1 MTSTSSTTTNT
12 PASAVPA
19 APVSLTSDPT
29 AVGASCPVTRLTLVH
44 FLDLK
49 TLQELQDS
57 FTALTGLKTDIVDP
71 AGKPLTVPNQSGE
84 PARGHPTN
92 ESIIGPKIADSNG
105 PIAAPIVVEG
115 QELGSVRIE
124 SRAERSDATVNRQK
138 LVSLL
143 TNFGV
148 PSDKVSSMLDA
159 AEQAFAPPRAAAV
172 QAIFLLANHLA
183 RLCYQEH
190 QLRERV
196 GELAAINKLS
206 ALLAGAR
213 DVQQILDTAVLTAA
227 QVLGAK
233 AATIRLLN
241 EETREL
247 TIKAVYGLSEDY
259 LNKGPVHADSAA
271 IARSA
276 FAGEVVYV
284 EDMTTDPRVI
294 YPEDAE
300 REGLVSFLV
309 SGIIYH
315 SRPIGLFQIYSATK
329 QKFGRF
335 DINLLQSIS
344 QITATAIESA
354 RLAVA
359 RQEGE
364 KVQRQVRLAADVQR
378 RMLPGTMPQIKAFDI
393 GARYVPSF
401 ELGGDFYD
409 FIDLDGHLGV
419 AVCDVVGKG
428 IAASLLMAS
437 VRASL
442 RAYAQDVY
450 DIDEIISRVNIS
462 LSRDTRSDEFA
473 TLFYGVLDPSTRRM
487 TYCNAGHEP
496 PLLLRDGRFTRLD
509 VGGTVVGIDREQT
522 YEKSIVQLEPGDFLL
537 FYTDGLTDA
546 QNFNNEKFGRT
557 RILKAMRDTEKTTAQ
572 EAVNHL
578 LWEMRRFIGLKPAID
593 DTTIVAVKVNPRS

>member
-1 MTSTSSTTTNT
+1 MTST
-12 PASAVPA
+12 P
-19 APVSLTSDPT
+19 LTSADFPADPVPD
-29 AVGASCPVTRLTLVH
+29 APAPPSSDAAVVGASCPVTRLSLAH

-57 FTALTGLKTDIVDP
+57 FTSLTGLKTDIVDP
-71 AGKPLTVPNQSGE
+71 AGLRLTATTDPMRQ
-84 PARGHPTN
+84 ARGIAAL
-92 ESIIGPKIADSNG
+92 EQLIGPTDTEGAV
-105 PIAAPIVVEG
+105 PIAAPIIVEG
-115 QELGSVRIE
+115 QEIGSVRVDF
-124 SRAERSDATVNRQK
+124 RLDRSGEKVDRQK
-138 LVSLL
+138 LASLFTKL
-143 TNFGV
+143 GAPAENAGA
-148 PSDKVSSMLDA
+148 MLEA
-159 AEQAFAPPRAAAV
+159 AEDAFAPPRAAAV
-172 QAIFLLANHLA
+172 QAIFLLANHIA

-206 ALLAGAR
+206 GLLAGAR
-213 DVQQILDTAVLTAA
+213 DVQEILDTAVHTAA

-247 TIKAVYGLSEDY
+247 TIKAVHGLSEGY
-259 LNKGPVHADSAA
+259 VNKGPIHADTAA
-271 IARSA
+271 IAQSA
-276 FAGEVVYV
+276 FAGGVVYV
-284 EDMTTDPRVI
+284 EDMTADPRVV

-309 SGIIYH
+309 AGMIYH
-315 SRPIGLFQIYSATK
+315 GRPIGLFQIYSAVR

-335 DINLLQSIS
+335 DINLLQSIA

-354 RLAVA
+354 RFNAS
-359 RQEGE
+359 RKEGE

-378 RMLPGTMPQIKAFDI
+378 RMLPSAMPQIKPFDI

-428 IAASLLMAS
+428 VAASLLMAS

-450 DIDEIISRVNIS
+450 DIDEIMARVNIA
-462 LSRDTRSDEFA
+462 LTRDTRSDEFA

-496 PLLLRDGRFTRLD
+496 PLLLRDGRFTKLD
-509 VGGTVVGIDREQT
+509 VGGTVVGIDEEQV
-522 YEKSIVQLEPGDFLL
+522 YEKGVAQLEPGDFLL

-546 QNFNNEKFGRT
+546 QNFSNEKFGRT
-557 RILKAMRDTEKTTAQ
+557 RILKAMRDAEKSTAQ
-572 EAVNHL
+572 EAVNHI

-593 DTTIVAVKVNPRS
+593 DTTIVAVKVERKR